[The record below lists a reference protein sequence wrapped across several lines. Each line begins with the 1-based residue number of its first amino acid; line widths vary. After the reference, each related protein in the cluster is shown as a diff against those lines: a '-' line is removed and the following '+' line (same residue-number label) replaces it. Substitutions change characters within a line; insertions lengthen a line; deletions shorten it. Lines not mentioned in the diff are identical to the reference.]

1 MRGFLFLTLI
11 SHKSV
16 FFIYIFFVVCEANEL
31 SVLGNLGAA
40 IDAALPVEALVLHLT
55 ACPPERF
62 AFRVPEKTVV
72 FSKIC

>member
-1 MRGFLFLTLI
+1 
-11 SHKSV
+11 
-16 FFIYIFFVVCEANEL
+16 VVCEANEL